1 MKNQEFSP
9 RESLERSFERWWVI
23 VLLTVLGGIA
33 GWAFHFF
40 RPPVYE
46 ATAVITANMD
56 YQKHQLTQNEE
67 DYTFNAAGAIGT
79 STKVENQ
86 IIAEA
91 QIRGLP
97 VDIDQLRQQMFIE
110 RKQSVWEL
118 HIRNRDPEIAAELA
132 NLWAE
137 KFSEALNAAL
147 GHAIRAD
154 QIQTQIDNINSS
166 LSTSGSPV
174 LSPETQ
180 ATLKTLS
187 DELLQ
192 EKHSSQGVIS
202 IMKFALT
209 GSATAPQNPVLYYL
223 ADLVLAGA
231 CIGFVVSLWV
241 VNSYQVQR
249 HG

>member
-1 MKNQEFSP
+1 MKKIMLSMLPGQS
-9 RESLERSFERWWVI
+9 V
-23 VLLTVLGGIA
+23 
-33 GWAFHFF
+33 
-40 RPPVYE
+40 PPTE
-46 ATAVITANMD
+46 
-56 YQKHQLTQNEE
+56 
-67 DYTFNAAGAIGT
+67 
-79 STKVENQ
+79 VENQ

-91 QIRGLP
+91 QKHGLP
-97 VDIDQLRQQMFIE
+97 IDIDQLQQQMFLE

-137 KFSEALNAAL
+137 KFYAALNAAL

-154 QIQTQIDNINSS
+154 QIQTQIDAINSS
-166 LSTSGSPV
+166 LSASGSPV
-174 LSPETQ
+174 LSPEAQT
-180 ATLKTLS
+180 TLQNLS

-192 EKHSSQGVIS
+192 EQQSSQGVIS

-209 GSATAPQNPVLYYL
+209 ESATVPQKPVLYYL

-241 VNSYQVQR
+241 ASSYKVQR